1 MMTWITSATLLAQEI
16 RGNSDGALVYPLG
29 HHASIGVC
37 GTQVEIGFQKET
49 KVLQANPI
57 QTRLAKAKADT
68 SANLVETVVTEEQN
82 AGRVQ
87 I

>member
-37 GTQVEIGFQKET
+37 RTQVEIGFQKET

-57 QTRLAKAKADT
+57 QTRLAKADT